1 MTDYDAKFQSD
12 LGEVIRSKRMEKGLS
27 QREMAEKLG
36 VPLVS
41 YAYYEAG
48 KIPLDVITLK
58 KIAETLGIKPSQLID
73 QEQFIA

>member
-1 MTDYDAKFQSD
+1 
-12 LGEVIRSKRMEKGLS
+12 
-27 QREMAEKLG
+27 MAEKLG